1 MSTLR
6 TTTLKHGSSTIDNI
20 VFDNQGRSTFGN
32 DALFVN
38 AQTQRVGVNTTSP
51 TVALDVDG
59 AINSTGNVTFGGQLN
74 LTGNL
79 TVDTNTLFVDATNN
93 RVGINTASPASA
105 LDVVGVIR
113 STNSASAG
121 YYFRGFRSTSTSAF
135 YVYDDGTDIQLTVQ
149 PAGALQFRT
158 ENAERMRISSTG
170 NVGVNA
176 TAPEAKLTINPGNA
190 GSTAIGGR
198 SISYGANLISTSG
211 RSGFLVRNSNNF
223 TSDNDNSAFQ
233 WIYPFDSGGDDDY
246 KVFRS
251 STGASLVNRFWVNQ
265 VGGGYFAGNVGIG
278 VDNPQGKL
286 HTFTG
291 ASAATANANADDLI
305 LESSGSV
312 GISLLQPNNR
322 NARITFGDPQDAQA
336 GMIFYDHVADD
347 MTFTANSNER
357 MRIDSTGRVLIGAT
371 SARQINGGLQVESTG
386 GNSFVSFTRNVNSDG
401 GVEVSLQ
408 KSRGTSNGSFTS
420 VVEGDE
426 IGRFNFKGSDGTADI
441 AAARIFAKVDGT
453 PGTNDMPGRLCS
465 ATTADGSRQSDGTDE
480 D

>member
-278 VDNPQGKL
+278 VDNPQGK
-286 HTFTG
+286 
-291 ASAATANANADDLI
+291 AAHNLQA
-305 LESSGSV
+305 
-312 GISLLQPNNR
+312 LLQQPLTR
-322 NARITFGDPQDAQA
+322 MQ
-336 GMIFYDHVADD
+336 
-347 MTFTANSNER
+347 MT
-357 MRIDSTGRVLIGAT
+357 
-371 SARQINGGLQVESTG
+371 
-386 GNSFVSFTRNVNSDG
+386 
-401 GVEVSLQ
+401 
-408 KSRGTSNGSFTS
+408 
-420 VVEGDE
+420 
-426 IGRFNFKGSDGTADI
+426 
-441 AAARIFAKVDGT
+441 
-453 PGTNDMPGRLCS
+453 
-465 ATTADGSRQSDGTDE
+465 
-480 D
+480 